1 MKTSTDF
8 ARLLSRFLTDYLQ
21 HERNLSP
28 NTIASYR
35 DTFVQLV
42 TYMREV
48 CKIGVERLGL
58 GDLTKDNVTGFLNW
72 LESKSGVGKQT
83 RNCRLAAIHA
93 FVSFLQYEC
102 VDRLEQWQL
111 ILSIKTVK
119 SESGKLSYLTV
130 DGIKLLLAQPDLST
144 HQGRR
149 DAALLALFYDTGARV
164 SEIIDLTP
172 SSLRIDSEPYTIK
185 LYGKGRKTR
194 LVPLA
199 KEQTQLLRAYMEE
212 NHLFES
218 LNATHPLFFNT
229 RGEKL
234 TRAGM
239 TYIVKKYADMA
250 RQIEPE
256 LIPEVLS
263 CHVLRHTKAMHLL
276 QAGVNLVYIRDLLGH
291 VSIQTT
297 DVYARADSKQ
307 KREALE
313 RAYQPLALQGNTTE
327 RLWEKD
333 KDLLSWLKNL
343 QK

>member
-35 DTFVQLV
+35 DAFVQFV

-48 CKIGVERLGL
+48 CKISVEKLGL
-58 GDLTKDNVTGFLNW
+58 ADLTRGNVTGFLNW
-72 LESKSGVGKQT
+72 LESKAGVSKQT
-83 RNCRLAAIHA
+83 RNYRLAAIHA

-119 SESGKLSYLTV
+119 CERGKLSYLTA
-130 DGIKLLLAQPDLST
+130 DGVKLLLAQPDLST
-144 HQGRR
+144 RQGRR

-164 SEIIDLTP
+164 SEIIGLTP

-218 LNATHPLFFNT
+218 QNATHPLFFNT

-250 RQIEPE
+250 RQINPE

-297 DVYARADSKQ
+297 DVYARADSRQ

-313 RAYQPLALQGNTTE
+313 RAYQPLAPQGNTTE

-333 KDLLSWLKNL
+333 KDLLGWLKNL

>member
-1 MKTSTDF
+1 
-8 ARLLSRFLTDYLQ
+8 
-21 HERNLSP
+21 
-28 NTIASYR
+28 
-35 DTFVQLV
+35 
-42 TYMREV
+42 
-48 CKIGVERLGL
+48 
-58 GDLTKDNVTGFLNW
+58 
-72 LESKSGVGKQT
+72 
-83 RNCRLAAIHA
+83 
-93 FVSFLQYEC
+93 
-102 VDRLEQWQL
+102 
-111 ILSIKTVK
+111 
-119 SESGKLSYLTV
+119 
-130 DGIKLLLAQPDLST
+130 
-144 HQGRR
+144 
-149 DAALLALFYDTGARV
+149 
-164 SEIIDLTP
+164 
-172 SSLRIDSEPYTIK
+172 
-185 LYGKGRKTR
+185 
-194 LVPLA
+194 
-199 KEQTQLLRAYMEE
+199 MEE

-313 RAYQPLALQGNTTE
+313 RAYQPLAPQGNTTE

>member
-144 HQGRR
+144 HQGR
-149 DAALLALFYDTGARV
+149 
-164 SEIIDLTP
+164 
-172 SSLRIDSEPYTIK
+172 
-185 LYGKGRKTR
+185 KGRGFAG
-194 LVPLA
+194 LVL
-199 KEQTQLLRAYMEE
+199 
-212 NHLFES
+212 
-218 LNATHPLFFNT
+218 
-229 RGEKL
+229 
-234 TRAGM
+234 
-239 TYIVKKYADMA
+239 
-250 RQIEPE
+250 
-256 LIPEVLS
+256 
-263 CHVLRHTKAMHLL
+263 
-276 QAGVNLVYIRDLLGH
+276 
-291 VSIQTT
+291 
-297 DVYARADSKQ
+297 
-307 KREALE
+307 
-313 RAYQPLALQGNTTE
+313 
-327 RLWEKD
+327 
-333 KDLLSWLKNL
+333 
-343 QK
+343 